1 MREYDTRN
9 VENEENKIDIIQG
22 IVKGWKC
29 FKKTWWLL
37 LILAAAG
44 VGIAGVYRLF
54 FFRPVYTASSSFTVN
69 AGGDESSAGSY
80 SSQITIEQMSATFP
94 YILESGALRDVVR
107 EDLGLEELDA
117 DITATALEN
126 TSLFQISVASDDP
139 DLSYQVLQSVID
151 NYPQVAKYIVGNT
164 TLTLLDTTG
173 VPSAPSNAV
182 GKRTL
187 LTWGV
192 GGGALV
198 YLAVLIIFSYLRRT
212 VMSGETLKRYTNVQC
227 IGSIPRNYMKRRSNK
242 SSQLMLIDRRTA
254 TPSFIEAVNTL
265 YIRSSRRLKKEGQK
279 ILVITSAAEGE
290 GKSTVSANLAL
301 SYAQKGYHVLLID
314 GDLRHPS
321 VGEKFGMKNPQ
332 GFDAVLKGEAGLDE
346 AVRSYKETTLDILA
360 GSQPADPNRIAALL
374 GSGSVKELLDAWR
387 EQYDYILI
395 DTPPCGLLQ
404 DASFLAAYSDAALMV
419 IRQDY
424 QSVNRVI
431 SGLELLSDTGVRI
444 LGYVINSESASI
456 GSYGYGR
463 YGYGNYGYG
472 KYGYHKYGKYG
483 KYGGYGYGYGEK
495 EAEDRRQEPE
505 EDEE

>member
-80 SSQITIEQMSATFP
+80 SSQITLEQMSATFP

-173 VPSAPSNAV
+173 V
-182 GKRTL
+182 RL
-187 LTWGV
+187 LP
-192 GGGALV
+192 A
-198 YLAVLIIFSYLRRT
+198 
-212 VMSGETLKRYTNVQC
+212 
-227 IGSIPRNYMKRRSNK
+227 
-242 SSQLMLIDRRTA
+242 MLWER
-254 TPSFIEAVNTL
+254 
-265 YIRSSRRLKKEGQK
+265 
-279 ILVITSAAEGE
+279 
-290 GKSTVSANLAL
+290 
-301 SYAQKGYHVLLID
+301 
-314 GDLRHPS
+314 
-321 VGEKFGMKNPQ
+321 
-332 GFDAVLKGEAGLDE
+332 
-346 AVRSYKETTLDILA
+346 
-360 GSQPADPNRIAALL
+360 
-374 GSGSVKELLDAWR
+374 
-387 EQYDYILI
+387 
-395 DTPPCGLLQ
+395 
-404 DASFLAAYSDAALMV
+404 
-419 IRQDY
+419 
-424 QSVNRVI
+424 
-431 SGLELLSDTGVRI
+431 
-444 LGYVINSESASI
+444 
-456 GSYGYGR
+456 GR
-463 YGYGNYGYG
+463 C
-472 KYGYHKYGKYG
+472 
-483 KYGGYGYGYGEK
+483 
-495 EAEDRRQEPE
+495 
-505 EDEE
+505 